1 MLYFFLFSAI
11 AVICFCLSADGKKRN
26 LLELIAACL
35 CFPLSALFT
44 FVKKYRWLEMKFND
58 FYAFKSTTSG
68 SSGGGSGSGC
78 GFFAIVVV
86 LTVLYEII
94 KAFGS

>member
-44 FVKKYRWLEMKFND
+44 FVKKYR
-58 FYAFKSTTSG
+58 
-68 SSGGGSGSGC
+68 
-78 GFFAIVVV
+78 
-86 LTVLYEII
+86 
-94 KAFGS
+94 

>member
-1 MLYFFLFSAI
+1 
-11 AVICFCLSADGKKRN
+11 
-26 LLELIAACL
+26 
-35 CFPLSALFT
+35 
-44 FVKKYRWLEMKFND
+44 MKFND

-94 KAFGS
+94 KALGS